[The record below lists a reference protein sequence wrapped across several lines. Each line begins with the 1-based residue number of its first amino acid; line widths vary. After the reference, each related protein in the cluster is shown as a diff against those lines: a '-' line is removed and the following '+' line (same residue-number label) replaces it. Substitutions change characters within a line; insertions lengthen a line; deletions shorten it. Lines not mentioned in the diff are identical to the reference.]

1 MIGGGRTD
9 DDERAFARAQH
20 RMEFAGAGH
29 QAHQVDFKHFAKSGH
44 FEFAAPVDHR
54 ALRQHQGVEPV
65 ECRFEILDRA
75 GIADVELGVIQALKM
90 RSLAWQIIGGGS
102 AGTADLHACAL
113 GPERLCDAVA
123 DAAGAADHQNLLAA
137 EIHLVHRAPLDVLSL
152 RLTSLGFSA
161 SLVNPTAHD
170 VSFSEHSM
178 SDFKQLSRSVAGL
191 TVLVTG
197 AASGMGRATARVFAA
212 EGAKVAVTDFTAE
225 GAQAVVKEIAET
237 GGTAKAWTLDVANRD
252 DIDAVVNNIAAHF
265 GGLGIVINNAG
276 ISVRVAIDDDTYDEA
291 WTKGLAVLLT
301 AHQRVIRAALPYL
314 RKSRCPRIVNIASTE
329 ALGATALH
337 SPYSA
342 AKAGVVGLTRSLAVE
357 LGRDGI
363 TVNCICPG
371 PITTAMTAR
380 ISDEHKAVYAR
391 RRTALGRYGDP
402 EEVAH
407 MTLSLC
413 LPAASFLTGAIIPVD
428 GGLVARNA

>member
-1 MIGGGRTD
+1 MTD
-9 DDERAFARAQH
+9 FR
-20 RMEFAGAGH
+20 
-29 QAHQVDFKHFAKSGH
+29 
-44 FEFAAPVDHR
+44 
-54 ALRQHQGVEPV
+54 
-65 ECRFEILDRA
+65 
-75 GIADVELGVIQALKM
+75 
-90 RSLAWQIIGGGS
+90 
-102 AGTADLHACAL
+102 
-113 GPERLCDAVA
+113 
-123 DAAGAADHQNLLAA
+123 
-137 EIHLVHRAPLDVLSL
+137 
-152 RLTSLGFSA
+152 
-161 SLVNPTAHD
+161 
-170 VSFSEHSM
+170 
-178 SDFKQLSRSVAGL
+178 QLSRSVKGL

-212 EGAKVAVTDFTAE
+212 DGANVAVTDTTAE
-225 GAQAVVKEIAET
+225 GAETVAAEIAAKGEI
-237 GGTAKAWTLDVANRD
+237 AKAWRLDVASRD
-252 DIDAVVNNIAAHF
+252 DINAVVSGIAAHF
-265 GGLGIVINNAG
+265 GGLDIVINNAG
-276 ISVRVAIDDDTYDEA
+276 ISVRVAIDDEGYDEA
-291 WTKGLAVLLT
+291 WAKALAVLLT

-314 RKSRCPRIVNIASTE
+314 RQSKSPRIVNIASTE

-371 PITTAMTAR
+371 PIATAMTAR

-428 GGLVARNA
+428 GGLMARNA